1 MHGSKDVTGSKKGA
15 DTSTT
20 FITVKWSETDD
31 GIMSKAKVEKKT
43 VSNGEAAMAKIK
55 TPY

>member
-1 MHGSKDVTGSKKGA
+1 MEGSKSVTGSKKGA
-15 DTSTT
+15 ETTTT
-20 FITVKWSETDD
+20 FITAKWSDTDD
-31 GIMSKAKVEKKT
+31 KMMAKAIVEKKT